1 MPPIVDVEPDIGH
14 PESKFEDDDELAFP
28 VSLPTS
34 SPLNSFSW
42 SSTATP
48 TPNSPSEAN
57 VQLPLVVG
65 VLSPSSVAA
74 WKSPK
79 SPNESNEDSSSEN
92 EELNVN
98 ASAPPVP
105 AESEKGPK
113 PS

>member
-1 MPPIVDVEPDIGH
+1 MPPIVDIEPNIGEAE
-14 PESKFEDDDELAFP
+14 PNLEDDDEPPA
-28 VSLPTS
+28 SLPTIS
-34 SPLNSFSW
+34 LSKSFSC
-42 SSTATP
+42 SSTPTP

-79 SPNESNEDSSSEN
+79 SPNDSNEESSSEN

-98 ASAPPVP
+98 ASAPPVA